1 MAHDSRGVVENMA
14 AQFSQFSTSAKK
26 TQSMTQHALDQ
37 SFASLIKVDHII
49 YKQRA
54 YMALSTGGDDQYVAP
69 VHVDCHSCRL
79 GKWYYE
85 GEGKAL
91 FSKTPSYAALEAPH
105 AQVHDSAHEMLH
117 MIHKGWE
124 QDVSLQQ
131 VIYGKL
137 EKMEAGSAGVM
148 QVIDRMVSDK
158 HGAGGTPMSA
168 KAPSPAEHPSAT
180 PVKTQAPKPAAA
192 TSTGGS
198 VELF

>member
-1 MAHDSRGVVENMA
+1 
-14 AQFSQFSTSAKK
+14 
-26 TQSMTQHALDQ
+26 MTQHALDQ

-54 YMALSTGGDDQYVAP
+54 YMALSTGGDDQYVTP

-91 FSKTPSYAALEAPH
+91 FSKTPSYAAMEAPH
-105 AQVHDSAHEMLH
+105 AQVHNSAHEMLH
-117 MIHKGWE
+117 MIDRGWE

-158 HGAGGTPMSA
+158 HGAGGTTLSA

-180 PVKTQAPKPAAA
+180 PAKTQAPKPAVA